1 MAIKWKITDDRN
13 RPQKRAKDF
22 AARLG
27 RIPPRVRRRIN
38 QANEKSAEELAAMM
52 VRLVPEDERDLER
65 SITYYELTGPQD
77 AGIVWR
83 VTAGNQK
90 AYYARFVEFGA
101 GIGTVAQPFF
111 YPSYRA
117 LRRIIRRRQI
127 AAFNKGI
134 RESATT

>member
-1 MAIKWKITDDRN
+1 MAVTWKITDERN

-38 QANEKSAEELAAMM
+38 QANEKSAEELVAMM
-52 VRLVPEDERDLER
+52 VRLAPVDDRDLER
-65 SITYYELTGPQD
+65 SITYYELTGSAD
-77 AGIVWR
+77 GGIVWR
-83 VTAGNQK
+83 VVAGNQK
-90 AYYARFVEFGA
+90 AFYARFVEFGA

-117 LRRIIRRRQI
+117 LRRIIRRRQLR
-127 AAFNKGI
+127 AFNQGMKDS
-134 RESATT
+134 E